1 MLAFLGS
8 LGPWEIVLIV
18 VIALLVFGAK
28 KLPELGRSVGKGIKE
43 FKKGMNDIENDIYED
58 VENKKDPYKEINQ
71 KLKNEEEK
79 NKNNQKQTGNS

>member
-1 MLAFLGS
+1 MLAFLGG

-43 FKKGMNDIENDIYED
+43 FKKGINDIENDIDYADEQK
-58 VENKKDPYKEINQ
+58 NDPYKEIND

-79 NKNNQKQTGNS
+79 NAKDSGQKAQ

>member
-1 MLAFLGS
+1 MLAFLGG

-43 FKKGMNDIENDIYED
+43 FKKGINDIENDIEYAD
-58 VENKKDPYKEINQ
+58 ENKNDPYKEINQ
-71 KLKNEEEK
+71 KLKNEEEQNRK
-79 NKNNQKQTGNS
+79 NSQKEA